1 MNLTS
6 QYVVNP
12 KVKKAYSNSNAT
24 YQSIQSSYSKI
35 RLNEAREFLKP
46 NRIRHVSFGISD
58 VIFKMIYC
66 QNGFMVDDLDFSE
79 HEYDDDESQE
89 YDEDE
94 YYDDDND
101 NDDSQVESEDEY
113 HKPKRLISINQSFLL
128 GETEVT
134 QELFEKAMGF
144 NPSKYQ
150 GIHYPNSHKRPV
162 DNVTWY
168 DAVMFCN
175 KLSERLNKKPYYNIS
190 NETYASSS
198 SLSNIIHADVTCN
211 LNSNGFR
218 LPLGKEWVY
227 AAKAGTNNQWAGT
240 DNVSELKKVAWYEK
254 NSNYTQPVKGKR
266 PNEWGF
272 YDMSGNVREW
282 LWEWSEPAQYD
293 LGLLNLFGNSISR
306 NTLGGG
312 VMDFDETLINFKRS
326 PLQPNTRL
334 EYLGFRIALY
344 PFK

>member
-94 YYDDDND
+94 YYDDND

-113 HKPKRLISINQSFLL
+113 HKPKRLISINHS
-128 GETEVT
+128 
-134 QELFEKAMGF
+134 
-144 NPSKYQ
+144 Y
-150 GIHYPNSHKRPV
+150 
-162 DNVTWY
+162 
-168 DAVMFCN
+168 
-175 KLSERLNKKPYYNIS
+175 
-190 NETYASSS
+190 
-198 SLSNIIHADVTCN
+198 
-211 LNSNGFR
+211 
-218 LPLGKEWVY
+218 
-227 AAKAGTNNQWAGT
+227 
-240 DNVSELKKVAWYEK
+240 
-254 NSNYTQPVKGKR
+254 
-266 PNEWGF
+266 
-272 YDMSGNVREW
+272 
-282 LWEWSEPAQYD
+282 
-293 LGLLNLFGNSISR
+293 
-306 NTLGGG
+306 
-312 VMDFDETLINFKRS
+312 
-326 PLQPNTRL
+326 
-334 EYLGFRIALY
+334 
-344 PFK
+344 